1 MKKLLLL
8 LLIAPVLGFGQ
19 YVFNTKAELQTAV
32 DLYINDY
39 EGGVTQYGFINTWDV
54 SNITDMSE
62 LFEAITFNEDIDI
75 SNWDTSNVVN
85 MSEMFSYASDNNQ
98 DIGIGSWDTSNVI
111 NMSGMFMY
119 ALNFNQDIGSWNTS
133 KVENMMWMFHSAED
147 FNQDIGSWDTSKVTN
162 MYGMFRWADS
172 FNQDIGGWDTSNVEL
187 GNMENMFDGAS
198 SFNQDISSWCVT
210 NISDEPFYFSDGCP
224 LIESYKPV
232 WGTCPTAS
240 NPVIVLNGDNPMVL
254 EVGTAYV
261 DPGAIAWD
269 EDDGDLTNQ
278 LQINGSVNSNI
289 LGTYTVVYSVTDSGG
304 NTTNVNRTI
313 EIVDTTP
320 PVITLIGST
329 TIYLEQGSNYYE
341 FGADAVDNY
350 DGDLTS
356 IIISGTVDTS
366 TVGIYTLLYN
376 VSDSS
381 GNIAE
386 ASRSVY
392 VVESISPS
400 LQITRSSSV
409 TDNDGDGTI
418 GIYDTLYYTIEVT
431 NTGNVSLTDL
441 TISTYFTDLNDNS
454 LTLSSGPSWIG
465 SNMTAATPTNLRVG
479 EMARFQ
485 ATFIINQQAVNAGGV
500 TISAHAAAVVNE
512 NATVEDSTDSP
523 MVTYIGCLTP
533 LNPGAE
539 NQSVC
544 EGNPITPIEYNVAN
558 DVSGINLTWTKD
570 GNSIAGNPLGI
581 GYNLDSNKFVLEG
594 NFSDNIT
601 ATTTYSYNIQTTGG
615 LCGSG
620 NANGTI
626 VVHPAPKMFPV
637 SGPVNQVVCE
647 GESISNIVFDLVNG
661 SDIEWSWDVNP
672 LGIYGQVDPNTS
684 QFILSGTPLSV
695 DQDTVHNYTIL
706 ATNSL
711 NGCVSESITGSI
723 TVLKQ
728 HSLNFIQGSGV
739 LCNGKE
745 SDSILF
751 EIGGGASSAEVDG
764 LPTGIIWSISDNI
777 INISGTPDVDIL
789 EPTYYI
795 STITTYGNNCVQMT
809 YDFEILIN
817 PSTQCVEEGKI
828 LLNGPVEVND
838 GTLYIKKED
847 GLILY
852 SSFDDQCY
860 RIKVHTGQV
869 IAEPISCD

>member
-1 MKKLLLL
+1 MKKLALL
-8 LLIAPVLGFGQ
+8 F
-19 YVFNTKAELQTAV
+19 VFVQSLVFAN
-32 DLYINDY
+32 
-39 EGGVTQYGFINTWDV
+39 
-54 SNITDMSE
+54 
-62 LFEAITFNEDIDI
+62 
-75 SNWDTSNVVN
+75 
-85 MSEMFSYASDNNQ
+85 
-98 DIGIGSWDTSNVI
+98 
-111 NMSGMFMY
+111 
-119 ALNFNQDIGSWNTS
+119 
-133 KVENMMWMFHSAED
+133 
-147 FNQDIGSWDTSKVTN
+147 
-162 MYGMFRWADS
+162 
-172 FNQDIGGWDTSNVEL
+172 
-187 GNMENMFDGAS
+187 
-198 SFNQDISSWCVT
+198 
-210 NISDEPFYFSDGCP
+210 
-224 LIESYKPV
+224 
-232 WGTCPTAS
+232 
-240 NPVIVLNGDNPMVL
+240 NPVIVLDGDNPMVL

-261 DPGAIAWD
+261 DPGAIAYD

-278 LQINGSVNSNI
+278 LQINGFVNSNI

-320 PVITLIGST
+320 PVIVLVGDS
-329 TIYLEQGSNYYE
+329 TIYLDLGSTYIDP
-341 FGADAVDNY
+341 GASATDNY
-350 DGDLTS
+350 DGDL
-356 IIISGTVDTS
+356 ISEIFLSGSVDTS
-366 TVGIYTLLYN
+366 TTGTYYISYN

-381 GNIAE
+381 GNSA
-386 ASRSVY
+386 AVHRTV
-392 VVESISPS
+392 VVEANSPS
-400 LQITRSSSV
+400 LQINV
-409 TDNDGDGTI
+409 TALIADSDGDGTV
-418 GIYDTLYYTIEVT
+418 GIYDTKYYTIYIE
-431 NTGNVSLTDL
+431 NTGNVALNNL
-441 TISTYFTDLNDNS
+441 TISVYFTDLNDNP
-454 LTLSSGPSWIG
+454 LTLSSGPTFESNSEG
-465 SNMTAATPTNLRVG
+465 STSGTLQPGEIATYS
-479 EMARFQ
+479 AIY
-485 ATFIINQQAVNAGGV
+485 IIEQSAVDSGGV

-512 NATVEDSTDSP
+512 NTTVEDSTDSP
-523 MVTYIGCLTP
+523 VVTTLGMTPSIQVTKTAAIADDGDGIVGIGDIIQYTINIENTGNVTLSSLSLIDTLTDLNDNPLSLSSDLIFTGSSLNSAEGTLQVGENATYQASFTIDQQAANAGGVSNIASIIASTPNQIDNVSAESNNVITLIGCLTP
-533 LNPGAE
+533 LNPGAQ

-544 EGNPITPIEYNVAN
+544 EGNPITPIEYTVGN
-558 DVSGINLTWTKD
+558 DVSGVNLTWTKD
-570 GNSIAGNPLGI
+570 GVPISGNPPGI
-581 GYNLDSNKFVLEG
+581 GYYLDLGQLVFEG
-594 NFSDNIT
+594 APSENIP
-601 ATTTYSYNIQTTGG
+601 ATTTYSYDVQTSGG

-626 VVHPAPKMFPV
+626 VVHPAPKMFPI

-661 SDIEWSWDVNP
+661 SDMVEWSWDVAP

-695 DQDTVHNYTIL
+695 DQDTVHNYTLL
-706 ATNSL
+706 ATNSF

-728 HSLNFIQGSGV
+728 HSLNILQGSGV

-795 STITTYGNNCVQMT
+795 STITTYGNNCVQIT

-869 IAEPISCD
+869 IAEPVNCD